1 MKIINQRRLADF
13 VVNHADSI
21 KAINKW
27 AETLTSGSFKQP
39 YDLLKVFPSADY
51 VGNDRYVFDIK
62 GNKYRIIA
70 IILFVGEIIDVRFV
84 GTHAEYSKINSK
96 TV

>member
-13 VVNHADSI
+13 VVIHADSI

-27 AETLTSGSFKQP
+27 AETLTKGSFKKP
-39 YDLLKVFPSADY
+39 HDLLKEFPSADY

>member
-13 VVNHADSI
+13 VANHADSI

-27 AETLTSGSFKQP
+27 AETL
-39 YDLLKVFPSADY
+39 
-51 VGNDRYVFDIK
+51 
-62 GNKYRIIA
+62 RI
-70 IILFVGEIIDVRFV
+70 VDVRFV
-84 GTHAEYSKINSK
+84 GTHAEYSKINCK

>member
-1 MKIINQRRLADF
+1 MRIINQRRLAFF
-13 VVNHADSI
+13 VANHADSL

-27 AETLTSGSFKQP
+27 AETLTNGCYKQP
-39 YDLLKVFPSADY
+39 HDLLREFPSADY

-62 GNKYRIIA
+62 GNKYRIIT
-70 IILFVGEIIDVRFV
+70 IIVFEGGIIDVRFV
-84 GTHAEYSKINSK
+84 GTHAEYNKINSK